1 MKLAVTGLRG
11 IPEVMGGVET
21 HCEQL
26 YPLVKQQHP
35 DINITVLGR
44 SPYIGKEA
52 YEYKG
57 LQIKPLWSPKNK
69 YTETIIHTFI
79 AVLFARFILKADAI
93 HIHAIGPA
101 LMSPLARLVGLK
113 VVVTH
118 HGEDYNRAKWNVIAK
133 TLLKL
138 GERLAVKSSNH
149 VVVVG
154 KSLTN
159 QLKESYNE
167 HNKISYI
174 PNGMKPLEG
183 ANTDAIGVLNELGI
197 EPDKYIVYVGRIVP
211 EKGIKDLLT
220 AYAKSPAQEQGI
232 KLVIVGGSD
241 HEDSFYREMQQLA
254 KRTDGVVMAGVQ
266 KSDALYTLFKQSAL
280 FVLPSYH
287 EGLPISLLEA
297 LSFGCRVLVSDITPN
312 TDVGLP
318 EPCYFP
324 VGNIKSLAQK
334 MSATRLES
342 YSVDGAI
349 YIKKYNWSEISRQF
363 SSTLQGIK

>member
-35 DINITVLGR
+35 EIEITVLGR
-44 SPYIGKEA
+44 SPYIGKDA

-101 LMSPLARLVGLK
+101 LMSPLARLIGLK
-113 VVVTH
+113 VLVTH
-118 HGEDYNRAKWNVIAK
+118 HGEDYNRAKWNTIAK

-138 GERLAVKSSNH
+138 GERLAVKSANH

-154 KSLTN
+154 KSLTD
-159 QLKESYNE
+159 QLKEAYNE
-167 HNKISYI
+167 HSKITYI
-174 PNGMKPLEG
+174 PNGMKPQEG
-183 ANTDAIGVLNELGI
+183 ANTDSMDVLIELGL
-197 EPDKYIVYVGRIVP
+197 EPDEYIVYVGRIVP

-220 AYAKSPAQEQGI
+220 AYAKSAAQKQGI

-254 KRTDGVVMAGVQ
+254 NCTDGVVMAGIR

-287 EGLPISLLEA
+287 EGSPISLLEA

-318 EPCYFP
+318 EACYFP
-324 VGNIKSLAQK
+324 LGDIHSLAN
-334 MSATRLES
+334 RLSVTNLEDYVVEGAS
-342 YSVDGAI
+342 YID
-349 YIKKYNWSEISRQF
+349 KYNWAEISRQL
-363 SSTLQGIK
+363 SNTLQGIE